1 MQFLLINEDLT
12 LSQLSD
18 RVGERNVEYILYANN
33 LTRTPR
39 IGKQF
44 QAMVEESYGGS
55 AVDWQRK
62 STILNTFTDHSD
74 IFEKAALLNE
84 NGWKT
89 LSTYSTFPD
98 ALRIPESITISDGT
112 DVLGDSDGVTSVIYR
127 KAMSQLSTPPY
138 TIDPGIFNEYSTM
151 RNSTIFD
158 TGTETN
164 NPIQG
169 FNLPWGK
176 VTLYSSLSDTSMDIP
191 CYPEEMEDSRAAN
204 YTTMPDLLYQ
214 YEPWYLYESSGPRQ
228 VSYKFELHRDMWTGD
243 HRDGKCNQ
251 LIRFC
256 EANCFPRFSGSA
268 VNIPSVT
275 LYVNGDCLIS
285 GIMTEVSKKWS
296 GPLGLDG
303 FYLYCEL
310 TLSITEVSKIPLNYD
325 TVMNKSLIG

>member
-18 RVGERNVEYILYANN
+18 RVGERNVEYILSANN

-39 IGKQF
+39 VGKQF
-44 QAMVEESYGGS
+44 QAMVEESYNS
-55 AVDWQRK
+55 AEVDWQRK

-127 KAMSQLSTPPY
+127 KAMEQLSTPPY
-138 TIDPGIFNEYSTM
+138 IIDPGIFNEYSTM

-191 CYPEEMEDSRAAN
+191 CYPQELEDSRTAN

-214 YEPWYLYESSGPRQ
+214 YEPWYMYETSGPRQ
-228 VSYKFELHRDMWTGD
+228 VPFTFELHRDMWTGD

-256 EANCFPRFSGSA
+256 EANCFPRFRGSA
-268 VNIPSVT
+268 VNVPSVT

-285 GIMTEVSKKWS
+285 GIMTEVNKKWS

-310 TLSITEVSKIPLNYD
+310 TLNITEVSKTPLNYD

>member
-18 RVGERNVEYILYANN
+18 RVGERNVEYILAANN

-44 QAMVEESYGGS
+44 QAMVEASYNS
-55 AVDWQRK
+55 AEVDWQRK

-98 ALRIPESITISDGT
+98 ALRIPESIIISDGT

-127 KAMSQLSTPPY
+127 KAMSQLSTSPY
-138 TIDPGIFNEYSTM
+138 IIDPGIFNEYSTM

-158 TGTETN
+158 TGTDTN

-191 CYPEEMEDSRAAN
+191 CYPEEMEDSRTAN

-268 VNIPSVT
+268 VNVPSVT

-285 GIMTEVSKKWS
+285 GIMTDVTKKWS
-296 GPLGLDG
+296 GPIGLDG

-310 TLSITEVSKIPLNYD
+310 TLNITEVSKTPLNYD

>member
-18 RVGERNVEYILYANN
+18 RVGERNVEYILSANN

-44 QAMVEESYGGS
+44 QAMVEESYNS
-55 AVDWQRK
+55 AEVDWQRK

-138 TIDPGIFNEYSTM
+138 IIDPGIFNEYSTM

-158 TGTETN
+158 TGTEMN

-191 CYPEEMEDSRAAN
+191 CYPEELEDSRTAN

-268 VNIPSVT
+268 VNVPSVT

-285 GIMTEVSKKWS
+285 GIMTDVNKKWS
-296 GPLGLDG
+296 GPIGLDG

-310 TLSITEVSKIPLNYD
+310 TLNITEVSKTPLNYD